1 MSLLNNIDLKR
12 LPKHVA
18 VIMDGNGRW
27 AKMRGLE
34 RYFGHSEGVVSVKK
48 IIEAA
53 SKLGVKYMTL
63 YTFSTENWKRPEE
76 EIQALMGLL
85 VQAINQET
93 AHLME
98 HNIRLTAIGDLSRLP
113 EDAKVSLNECMEATA
128 SNTGVTVALALSYSS
143 RWEIT
148 NAIKEIAQM
157 VVNNEMSIDQI
168 NDKVISSH
176 LTTHNL
182 PDPDLLIRTGGEKRI
197 SNFMLWQLSYT
208 ELFFSDKFWPEFREE
223 EFYEAILEFQNRERR
238 LGRTSEQLI
247 K

>member
-12 LPKHVA
+12 LPRHVA

-48 IIEAA
+48 IIESA
-53 SKLGVKYMTL
+53 SKLGIKYMTL

-128 SNTGVTVALALSYSS
+128 LNTGVTVALALSYSS

>member
-148 NAIKEIAQM
+148 NAVKEIAQM

-223 EFYEAILEFQNRERR
+223 EFFEAILEFQNRERR

>member
-12 LPKHVA
+12 LPKHIA

>member
-85 VQAINQET
+85 VQAINQEK

-113 EDAKVSLNECMEATA
+113 EDAKVSLNECMDATA

-148 NAIKEIAQM
+148 NAVKEIAQM

>member
-18 VIMDGNGRW
+18 IIMDGNGRW

>member
-18 VIMDGNGRW
+18 IIMDGNGRW

-53 SKLGVKYMTL
+53 SKLGVEYMTL

-148 NAIKEIAQM
+148 NAVKEIAQM

>member
-53 SKLGVKYMTL
+53 SKLGVEYMTL

>member
-85 VQAINQET
+85 VQAVNQET

-157 VVNNEMSIDQI
+157 VVNNEMSIEQI

-208 ELFFSDKFWPEFREE
+208 ELYFSDKFWPEFREE

>member
-18 VIMDGNGRW
+18 IIMDGNGRW

-53 SKLGVKYMTL
+53 SKLGVEYMTL

-76 EIQALMGLL
+76 EIQALMCLL

>member
-1 MSLLNNIDLKR
+1 
-12 LPKHVA
+12 
-18 VIMDGNGRW
+18 MDGNGRW

-53 SKLGVKYMTL
+53 SKLGVEYMTL

>member
-18 VIMDGNGRW
+18 IIMDGNGRW

-53 SKLGVKYMTL
+53 SKLGVEYMTL

>member
-98 HNIRLTAIGDLSRLP
+98 HNIRLTAIGDLARLP